1 MTNMQEYTAIDLSKL
16 NREAQNQEL
25 TETEQYFRE
34 CEVTANLEF
43 LYLLPIIS
51 TVLQ

>member
-1 MTNMQEYTAIDLSKL
+1 MTNMQKYIAIDLSKL

-25 TETEQYFRE
+25 TKTEQYFRE
-34 CEVTANLEF
+34 WKVTANSEF
-43 LYLLPIIS
+43 LYLLSILS